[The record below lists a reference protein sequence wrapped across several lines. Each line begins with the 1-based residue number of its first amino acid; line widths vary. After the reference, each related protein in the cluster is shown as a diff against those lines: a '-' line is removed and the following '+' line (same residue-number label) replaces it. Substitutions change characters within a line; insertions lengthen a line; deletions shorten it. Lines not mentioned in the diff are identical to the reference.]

1 MSSGMSHYR
10 KAEQLLNRV
19 DELSA
24 KAGGHPTENIRAII
38 EAAQAHA
45 ALALV
50 AAQWDSEWIARSERG
65 ES

>member
-1 MSSGMSHYR
+1 MSHYR

-38 EAAQAHA
+38 EAAQVHA
-45 ALALV
+45 ALALIAIQV
-50 AAQWDSEWIARSERG
+50 DSEWLARSKRS